1 MTNSWTIWSAIAWFI
16 FEFSVH
22 QEAKIKEYFRSII
35 ELISL
40 AWNRFLFG
48 LFLSFIWILCVLHSD
63 GICTKKAVLSTQ
75 ENLPEILVNTTEE
88 MLDAIVSYVRLSS
101 REQAENTHALEQQRA
116 RVIAA
121 GAQYVFEDIQKGR
134 DKKRPNFDRLI
145 ECVKR
150 GKIRKIIITRIDR
163 ISRSLV
169 KLKELVDI
177 LNQYGTSLEILDQNL
192 DLDTAQGKMLLNVLG
207 MLAEWEVDLLSERV
221 KHGKQHQRNQQWA
234 NGSCPWGYKVVD
246 HRYVLDHTPY
256 LCLLSDR
263 PDNYVELS
271 LMEDLTVLPG
281 RTIAELARHAIDLFF
296 QRKGARRAL
305 QVLFEEYGIVA
316 THAKTNG
323 ADKIFH
329 WTIRGLTQWLLN
341 PVLDGHTAYMR
352 YKTTEGKCVFLPQE
366 QWQIVRN
373 THPHQRLFRDGEAA
387 TVKTTI
393 QTNIRY
399 GCGGFQK
406 SLTGSDNHRPFA
418 YQIGLVYCQECSS
431 RCMAK
436 SVGPKYLYY
445 ACRHA
450 GLGCTNH
457 KAVKRRHIE
466 EALIEAL
473 VDQSHRLNQGEVRA
487 DKPLPVRSDAL
498 AQLETKLAWLEQSPG
513 FDPDVEALKQKIQQQ
528 IEEEKNPFLSED
540 KVFDSSVEDL
550 IRAGN
555 NLAIWHLLNN
565 DEKVEIYSKLVNK
578 IYIQDGKVVSVVF
591 NR

>member
-1 MTNSWTIWSAIAWFI
+1 MFSMTNSWTLWSALAWFI

-22 QEAKIKEYFRSII
+22 QEAEIQKYFRSII
-35 ELISL
+35 AAISIT
-40 AWNRFLFG
+40 WNRFLFG
-48 LFLSFIWILCVLHSD
+48 LFLLFLWILCVPYSD
-63 GICTKKAVLSTQ
+63 GIRTKNAVLSTQ
-75 ENLPEILVNTTEE
+75 ETLGNTVEN
-88 MLDAIVSYVRLSS
+88 MVKAIVAYVRLSS
-101 REQAENTHALEQQRA
+101 REQAESTQALEQQRA

-121 GAQYVFEDIQKGR
+121 GAQYIFEDIQKGR
-134 DKKRPNFDRLI
+134 DKKRPDFDQLI
-145 ECVKR
+145 ELVKR

-163 ISRSLV
+163 ITRSLV
-169 KLKELVDI
+169 MLKRLIDV
-177 LNQYGTSLEILDQNL
+177 LNQYGVDLVILDQNM
-192 DLDTAQGKMLLNVLG
+192 DLGTAQGKLLLNMLG

-263 PDNYVELS
+263 PDNYLELNQT
-271 LMEDLTVLPG
+271 EDLTVMPG
-281 RTIAELARHAIDLFF
+281 RTIAQLARHTIDLFF
-296 QRKGARRAL
+296 QKRGARRAL
-305 QVLFEEYGIVA
+305 QVIFEEYGIVA

-323 ADKIFH
+323 ADKVFH
-329 WTIRGLTQWLLN
+329 WTIRGLTLWLTN

-352 YKTTEGKCVFLPQE
+352 YKTLEGKCTFLPQD
-366 QWQIVRN
+366 QWQIVRD
-373 THPHQRLFRDGEAA
+373 THSHQRLLRDGEAA
-387 TVKTTI
+387 AVKSMI
-393 QTNIRY
+393 QTNMRH

-406 SLTGSDNHRPFA
+406 SLTGPDNHRPFA

-457 KAVKRRHIE
+457 KAVKRQHIE

-473 VDQSHRLNQGEVRA
+473 VEQSHRLNRGEVRSH
-487 DKPLPVRSDAL
+487 KPLPARSDAL
-498 AQLETKLAWLEQSPG
+498 DRLEAKLVWLEQSPG
-513 FDPDVEALKQKIQQQ
+513 FDPVIEDLKQKIRQQ

-578 IYIQDGKVVSVVF
+578 IYIQDGSVVSVVF